1 MFKGRSSMQ
10 KEVRFATIKDFDFI
24 YDSLQE
30 DLEEQ
35 GVLHRFNYSKEAFKQ
50 AVFGK
55 KPLGTFL
62 ILLMDGKPGG
72 FANYAI
78 DHRNFTAN
86 TLGNLYLND
95 LFVKKSYRRMK
106 GATLL
111 INKLKEIA
119 QQENCGRIEFFT
131 LAENR
136 VAQAFYEK
144 ELPSQIINDKLYYMR
159 FELKPNLSVN
169 D

>member
-1 MFKGRSSMQ
+1 MINFIGDDMQ
-10 KEVRFATIKDFDFI
+10 QDIRFATINDFDFI
-24 YDSLQE
+24 YDSLRE

-35 GVLHRFNYSKEAFKQ
+35 GVLHRFNYSKQAFKK
-50 AVFGK
+50 AIFGK

-62 ILLMDGKPGG
+62 ILIVDEKPIG
-72 FANYAI
+72 FANYVI
-78 DHRNFTAN
+78 DNRNFTVN
-86 TLGNLYLND
+86 THANLYLND
-95 LFVKKSYRRMK
+95 LFIKKSYRCMK

-119 QQENCGRIEFFT
+119 KQEGCGRIEFFI

-144 ELPSQIINDKLYYMR
+144 VLPSQIINDKLHYMR
-159 FELKPNLSVN
+159 FELKPTQPNP
-169 D
+169 